1 MMVLDSDH
9 ISELQDPHSPRG
21 ARLSQ
26 RLAGARP
33 IPIATTIISY
43 EEQMRGW
50 LAAINKQPAGE
61 RQVVA
66 YDSLAEFLAFY
77 QGWSLLR
84 FDQPAAKEFER
95 LRTQW
100 VRIGTMDLKIAAIV
114 LQRGAKLLSANLRD
128 FRQVPGLTVED
139 WLS

>member
-1 MMVLDSDH
+1 MIVLDTDH

-21 ARLSQ
+21 GRLSQ
-26 RLAGARP
+26 RLAGAGP

-77 QGWSLLR
+77 QRWSLLR

-95 LRTQW
+95 LRAQR
-100 VRIGTMDLKIAAIV
+100 VRIVRWIS
-114 LQRGAKLLSANLRD
+114 RSPRLSFSVGRSCSPPTSETSARC
-128 FRQVPGLTVED
+128 QA
-139 WLS
+139 